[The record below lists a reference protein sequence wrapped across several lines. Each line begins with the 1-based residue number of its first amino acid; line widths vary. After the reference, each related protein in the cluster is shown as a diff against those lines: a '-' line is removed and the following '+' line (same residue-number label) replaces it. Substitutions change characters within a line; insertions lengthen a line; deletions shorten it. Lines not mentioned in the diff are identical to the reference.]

1 MNLANLVIM
10 FSAFL
15 RRSSSVNTL
24 FLSRIPLISYMS
36 LIMFSVFSISF
47 FSCAGVSFR
56 MSVKLDIS

>member
-1 MNLANLVIM
+1 M

-15 RRSSSVNTL
+15 RRSSSVKTL

-47 FSCAGVSFR
+47 FSYTGVSFR